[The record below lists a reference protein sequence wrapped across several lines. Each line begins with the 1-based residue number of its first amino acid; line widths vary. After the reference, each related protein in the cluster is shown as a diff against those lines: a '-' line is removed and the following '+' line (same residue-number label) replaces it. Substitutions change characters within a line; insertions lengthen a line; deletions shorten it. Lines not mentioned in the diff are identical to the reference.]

1 MKIKIN
7 YIKNNNM
14 LECDKCG
21 YTCKTAKY
29 LLKHKKTAKYCT
41 KYEDIIFV
49 CRKCNFSTKG
59 IKNIEKHS
67 EECTYISNSLSEIVN
82 SKQQVDDKK
91 RVLDIKIIQ
100 LETKIRN
107 KDLSIMDLRLRLQ
120 FEQMK
125 NKIYSNIIQTQ
136 TDIKVENII
145 QENKDDVHIFNFENG
160 NIPVIVH
167 EFAENNTEKHI
178 LSIKENSEIEEYKS
192 KKKKKDSEKDSEIED
207 ETIKQDSEIDDETKE
222 RKKIYRTVKEYT
234 KTTEKVL
241 ENKLKEDI
249 VRVDKEIDK
258 IVYNNFD
265 VSYKDIKEE
274 IEKLFETLTTS
285 RVYTVTLSSIRKLR
299 KKLLGKLSL
308 IEYTTIVFEHIK
320 RVEDIFT
327 ERKCTTKKIIKIV
340 SSSLTPLDMRL
351 TYYKGYTNVNI
362 EHEEVEQFGLALEI
376 LIEHKKQFVPYNKN
390 TFFDNIKNYGLSIFE
405 LRDCIER
412 CLVNRYGFHNVIH
425 VKRPKST
432 SKDPYSFY
440 TLATVGDTRC
450 WKMECRLEDFVSHF
464 ADISLTYCIT
474 LFRKIYFD
482 VFEDNIYRKD
492 YMSKSQITEFDC
504 EQLILNIITLSQPI
518 TLCKLFQDI
527 IITKC
532 TITPTEADKFDFY
545 GDDKIQQKRF
555 NTTKDLDENTAN
567 VMKRLFNGIDD
578 DDTFNI
584 INSK

>member
-21 YTCKTAKY
+21 YVCKTMKY
-29 LLKHKKTAKYCT
+29 LLKHRKTAKYCT

-49 CRKCNFSTKG
+49 CRKCNFNTKG

-67 EECTYISNSLSEIVN
+67 EECTGNNSISNSLSEIVN

-91 RVLDIKIIQ
+91 RVQDIKIIQ
-100 LETKIRN
+100 LETNIRN

-136 TDIKVENII
+136 TEIKVENII

-167 EFAENNTEKHI
+167 EFAENNTEEHI
-178 LSIKENSEIEEYKS
+178 LSIKENSKIEEYKP
-192 KKKKKDSEKDSEIED
+192 KKKKKDLEIEVETIKKKKDTEIED
-207 ETIKQDSEIDDETKE
+207 ETTKIKQDSEIEDETKE

-234 KTTEKVL
+234 KTSEKVL
-241 ENKLKEDI
+241 ETKFKEDI

-274 IEKLFETLTTS
+274 IEKLFESLTTS
-285 RVYTVTLSSIRKLR
+285 RAYTVTLSSIRKLR

-320 RVEDIFT
+320 RIEDIFT
-327 ERKCTTKKIIKIV
+327 ERKCTTKKITKIV

-351 TYYKGYTNVNI
+351 THYKGYTNVNI

-390 TFFDNIKNYGLSIFE
+390 TFFDNIKNYGMSVFE
-405 LRDCIER
+405 LIDCIER

-440 TLATVGDTRC
+440 TLATVGDIRC
-450 WKMECRLEDFVSHF
+450 WKMECRLEDFV
-464 ADISLTYCIT
+464 
-474 LFRKIYFD
+474 
-482 VFEDNIYRKD
+482 
-492 YMSKSQITEFDC
+492 
-504 EQLILNIITLSQPI
+504 
-518 TLCKLFQDI
+518 
-527 IITKC
+527 
-532 TITPTEADKFDFY
+532 
-545 GDDKIQQKRF
+545 
-555 NTTKDLDENTAN
+555 
-567 VMKRLFNGIDD
+567 
-578 DDTFNI
+578 
-584 INSK
+584 